1 MNAHTNKPSAASRLT
16 APGTAREDG
25 PAVLTERQSEH
36 VAAAGGAAG
45 GVIGS
50 RKPAD
55 RR

>member
-1 MNAHTNKPSAASRLT
+1 MISLAKKSSATSRLT
-16 APGTAREDG
+16 VPVTATQDS
-25 PAVLTERQSEH
+25 PAVLTQCQSEH

>member
-1 MNAHTNKPSAASRLT
+1 MSAHASNPSAASRLT
-16 APGTAREDG
+16 APDTATQDG

-45 GVIGS
+45 GIVGS
-50 RKPAD
+50 RKPAY